1 MINIESQSISISDL
15 RKVSGIGSKTIERIK
30 EQLEQNELV
39 KQYVNKY
46 NEDLHLDVNKIHL
59 GDCLELM
66 NGIPDGSVD
75 MILCDLPYGTTA
87 CAWDD
92 IIPFDKLWKQ
102 YRRVIKDNGV
112 VVLFGSEPFS
122 SSLRMSNINNYKY
135 DWKWDKNSGSNFV
148 SAKYQPLR
156 IYEDV
161 CVFYKNTPIY
171 NPQMVLRDKSKFRVS
186 GKSKMKYNSITGT
199 VNQEG
204 KISSEYKYPT
214 NKLNYDRMGA
224 ELNSKHRLHPT
235 QKPVALL
242 EYLIKTY
249 TNEEDLILDN
259 CMGSGT
265 TAIAAINTNRNY
277 IGIEI
282 DEDYYKI
289 SNNRINEH
297 LAKTNGSY

>member
-1 MINIESQSISISDL
+1 MDDNYKSEYNPHIKLDINE
-15 RKVSGIGSKTIERIK
+15 
-30 EQLEQNELV
+30 
-39 KQYVNKY
+39 
-46 NEDLHLDVNKIHL
+46 IHQ

-66 NGIPDGSVD
+66 NGIPDKSID

-87 CAWDD
+87 CSWDEV
-92 IIPFDKLWKQ
+92 IPFDKLWKQ
-102 YRRVIKDNGV
+102 YDRIIKDNGV

-171 NPQMVLRDKSKFRVS
+171 NPQMVLRDKNKFRVS
-186 GKSKMKYNSITGT
+186 GKSKVGYNPITGVAT
-199 VNQEG
+199 QEG
-204 KISSEYKYPT
+204 KKSSKYQYPT

-249 TNEEDLILDN
+249 TNEGCVVLDN
-259 CMGSGT
+259 CIGSGS
-265 TAIAAINTNRNY
+265 TAIACINTNRNY
-277 IGIEI
+277 IGIEL
-282 DEDYYKI
+282 DEEYYNIAK
-289 SNNRINEH
+289 NRINKH
-297 LAKTNGSY
+297 IDNLSNYRKGAGN